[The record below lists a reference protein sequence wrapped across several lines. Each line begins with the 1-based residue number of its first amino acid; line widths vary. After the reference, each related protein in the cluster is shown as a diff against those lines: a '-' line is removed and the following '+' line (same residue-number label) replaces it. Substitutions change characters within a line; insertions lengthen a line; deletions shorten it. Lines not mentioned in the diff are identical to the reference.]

1 MKRLCASMLFCICLL
16 VLLLCGCGKNEAEL
30 TELERLLARPAS
42 PYAAHVF
49 SHQGTAKE
57 ETPESFA
64 AYDLAILYGSRYLEQ
79 DLVVSSDGVLY
90 CSHDTSPEA
99 LTGESRLFSE
109 MTSAEIDAL
118 RVRDS
123 DQRLLRLRDVFERY
137 GGAVT
142 YVIELKRDTVSLEP
156 FLKLVEECQMQDHI
170 LVQSSSMSTLQRIEE
185 LWPEMPKLFLLFDKE
200 RYQQALKEPCVDIIG
215 MSSAY
220 FNQEECDR
228 VHAAGKKCCVYVC
241 NSTETIR
248 RAIEIGADCYFTDY
262 TGKALLLEELY
273 RTEK

>member
-1 MKRLCASMLFCICLL
+1 MKRLIALLL
-16 VLLLCGCGKNEAEL
+16 VCLCLSALLCGCETDGADKSEL
-30 TELERLLARPAS
+30 SELERLLARPAS
-42 PYAAHVF
+42 PFAAHVF

-57 ETPESFA
+57 EIPESFE

-90 CSHDTSPEA
+90 CCHDTSPEA

-118 RVRDS
+118 RIKGS
-123 DQRLLRLRDVFERY
+123 GKPFLRMRDVFDRY
-137 GGAVT
+137 GSAVT
-142 YVIELKRDTVSLEP
+142 YVIELKRDTISLEP

-170 LVQSSSMSTLQRIEE
+170 IVQSSSMSTLKKIEE
-185 LWPEMPKLFLLFDKE
+185 IWPDMPKLFLLFDRD

-215 MSSAY
+215 MSLV
-220 FNQEECDR
+220 NQEECDR
-228 VHAAGKKCCVYVC
+228 VHAAGKQYCAYVC
-241 NSTETIR
+241 NTTDSIR
-248 RAIEIGADCYFTDY
+248 EAIEIGADCYFTDF

-273 RTEK
+273 RNEK